1 MSIFF
6 KAEEKI
12 RTMID
17 EYLTTVEN
25 CLKAFNTE
33 ITPCFEP
40 GSGKLLPHRNK
51 THKFESKADDIRRE
65 IAMMLF
71 GRTLLPESRGDIMGV
86 LEAIDKI
93 PNAAETVLSCMET
106 ERIYV
111 PEEFKPQFLELVEAN
126 MEAFQFLM
134 KCAQALFT
142 DPKQTLYFEKEV
154 DIRESASDRMERKL
168 ISEVYDTDMEKA
180 DKIILRDLINHISAI
195 SDRAENAADRL
206 GLTAIR
212 RRI

>member
-12 RTMID
+12 REMID
-17 EYLTTVEN
+17 EYLETVDK
-25 CLKAFNTE
+25 CLKAFNKE

-40 GSGKLLPHRNK
+40 GAKCLPHRME
-51 THKFESKADDIRRE
+51 THKLESKADDLRRE
-65 IAMMLF
+65 IAMTLF
-71 GRTLLPESRGDIMGV
+71 GRTLLPESRGDIMNV
-86 LEAIDKI
+86 LEAIDKV
-93 PNAAETVLSCMET
+93 PNSAETILSAMET

-111 PEEFKPQFLELVEAN
+111 PEEFKPSFLELVESN
-126 MEAFQFLM
+126 MEAFHFLM
-134 KCAQALFT
+134 KTAEALFT

-154 DIRESASDRMERKL
+154 DIRESASDRIERKL
-168 ISEVYDTDMEKA
+168 ISEIYDTDMEKA
-180 DKIILRDLINHISAI
+180 DKIILRDLVNRISAI